1 MSDISSQ
8 APSSQ
13 EQKAVKVVGRN
24 EPCPC
29 GSGVKYKRCHGVE
42 APPKLTERKMPEMPA
57 GFPGMSG
64 AGAPGAMPGG
74 FDPSQMDP
82 AMLMQ
87 MSQMLQR
94 LPKSQM
100 QKLQNVMTRA
110 MAGKD
115 VTREAQDL
123 ERSLPPEFLEMMKG
137 FAGPA
142 MAAMGGGGE
151 GMPDLGA
158 LSGALPVE
166 SEPVASEG
174 APVNMSADEARAI
187 VEKAVREGTVT
198 AEQAAGLL
206 AGDGAQDATSSEPAK
221 KQSFWSRFTGK
232 K

>member
-8 APSSQ
+8 DSSSQ

-42 APPKLTERKMPEMPA
+42 APPKLTERKMPEMPS
-57 GFPGMSG
+57 GFPGMGG

-74 FDPSQMDP
+74 FDPSQLDP

-100 QKLQNVMTRA
+100 QKLQHVMTRA

-115 VTREAQDL
+115 VTREAQEL

-142 MAAMGGGGE
+142 MAAMGGGA
-151 GMPDLGA
+151 GMPDMGA
-158 LSGALPVE
+158 IPGAMPVE
-166 SEPVASEG
+166 SEPVSVEA
-174 APVNMSADEARAI
+174 APVNMSAEEARAI

-206 AGDGAQDATSSEPAK
+206 SGDGAPGGAPSEPAK

>member
-1 MSDISSQ
+1 MSDVSSQ
-8 APSSQ
+8 NASSS
-13 EQKAVKVVGRN
+13 EQKPVKVVGRN

-42 APPKLTERKMPEMPA
+42 APPKLTERKMPELPA
-57 GFPGMSG
+57 GFPGMG
-64 AGAPGAMPGG
+64 AAGAPGALPGG

-142 MAAMGGGGE
+142 MAAMGGGE
-151 GMPDLGA
+151 AMPDMSA
-158 LSGALPVE
+158 LTGALPVE
-166 SEPVASEG
+166 SEAGATEG
-174 APVNMSADEARAI
+174 APVNMSAEEARAI

-206 AGDGAQDATSSEPAK
+206 AGEAAPGGAPAEAAK

>member
-8 APSSQ
+8 DSSSP

-42 APPKLTERKMPEMPA
+42 APPKLTERKMPDMPA
-57 GFPGMSG
+57 GFPGMGG

-74 FDPSQMDP
+74 FDPSQLDP

-142 MAAMGGGGE
+142 MAAMGGGA
-151 GMPDLGA
+151 GMPDLSAIPGA
-158 LSGALPVE
+158 MPVE
-166 SEPVASEG
+166 SEPVSVET
-174 APVNMSADEARAI
+174 APVNMSAEEARAI

-206 AGDGAQDATSSEPAK
+206 AGDGEQVGTPVEPAK